1 MEKLRAENYDI
12 ISFDCYGTLVDWET
26 SIVQTT
32 QGILLTHDS
41 HMNDN
46 VVLEYF
52 SAFEPTEQTYGGS
65 YRQVLRRVLQ
75 RYGTRLGFVPTEDQ
89 LQMFEKCVA
98 NSSPFD
104 DTIASL
110 HSLHSKCQLAIIS
123 NTDRDL
129 FDITQSN
136 LQTTFDYVITAEDV
150 GAYKPNEKVFE
161 YAFERFG
168 QKSRILHVAQS
179 IFHDIEPANQL
190 DLDAVWINRTEGRPG
205 ATKETSFTPKWQFSS
220 LQNFCK
226 TFLV

>member
-32 QGILLTHDS
+32 QGILLSHDA

-52 SAFEPTEQTYGGS
+52 SAFEPTEQTNGGS
-65 YRQVLRRVLQ
+65 YRQILRRVLQ

-89 LQMFEKCVA
+89 LQGFEECVA
-98 NSSPFD
+98 HSSPFD

-110 HSLHSKCQLAIIS
+110 HSLHSTCQLAIIS

-150 GAYKPNEKVFE
+150 GAYKPNVKVFE

>member
-32 QGILLTHDS
+32 QGILLSHDA

-52 SAFEPTEQTYGGS
+52 SVFEPTEQTNGGS

-89 LQMFEKCVA
+89 MQMFEKCVA

-150 GAYKPNEKVFE
+150 GAYKPNVKVFE

-168 QKSRILHVAQS
+168 KKSRILHVAQS

>member
-1 MEKLRAENYDI
+1 MEKLQAENYDI

-32 QGILLTHDS
+32 QGILLAHDA

-52 SAFEPTEQTYGGS
+52 AAFEPTEQTNGGS

-89 LQMFEKCVA
+89 LQMFEECVA

-150 GAYKPNEKVFE
+150 GAYKPNAKVFE

>member
-32 QGILLTHDS
+32 QGILLSHDA

-52 SAFEPTEQTYGGS
+52 SVFEPTEQTNGGS

-150 GAYKPNEKVFE
+150 GAYKPNAKVFE

-179 IFHDIEPANQL
+179 IFHDIKPANQL

-220 LQNFCK
+220 LQEFCEA
-226 TFLV
+226 FLV

>member
-32 QGILLTHDS
+32 QGILLSHDA

-52 SAFEPTEQTYGGS
+52 SVFEPTEQTNGGS
-65 YRQVLRRVLQ
+65 YRQILRRVLQ

-89 LQMFEKCVA
+89 LQGFEECVA
-98 NSSPFD
+98 HSSPFD

-150 GAYKPNEKVFE
+150 GAYKPNVKVFE

-179 IFHDIEPANQL
+179 IFHDIEPTNQL

>member
-1 MEKLRAENYDI
+1 MEKPRAENYDI

-32 QGILLTHDS
+32 QEILLAHDA

-52 SAFEPTEQTYGGS
+52 ADFEPTEQTNGGS
-65 YRQVLRRVLQ
+65 YRQILSRVLQ
-75 RYGTRLGFVPTEDQ
+75 RYGTRLGFVPTKDQ
-89 LQMFEKCVA
+89 LQMFEECVA

-110 HSLHSKCQLAIIS
+110 HSLHSTCQLAIIS

-150 GAYKPNEKVFE
+150 GAYKPNVKVFE
-161 YAFERFG
+161 YAFECFG
-168 QKSRILHVAQS
+168 KESRVLHVAQS
-179 IFHDIEPANQL
+179 IYHDIEPANQL
-190 DLDAVWINRTEGRPG
+190 DLDAVWIDRTEGRPG

-220 LQNFCK
+220 LKDFCES
-226 TFLV
+226 FLV